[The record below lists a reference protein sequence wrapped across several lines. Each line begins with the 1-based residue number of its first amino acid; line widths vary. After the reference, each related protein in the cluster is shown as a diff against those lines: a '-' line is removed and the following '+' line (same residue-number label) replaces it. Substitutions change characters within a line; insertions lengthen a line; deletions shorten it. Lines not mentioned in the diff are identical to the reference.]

1 MLKKLNPCKQ
11 HQHSIMESHHHC
23 DILDQQQIMACL
35 AFFHGGDIG
44 SIFSML
50 FVEQHDQESLRW
62 HSIYWRAS

>member
-1 MLKKLNPCKQ
+1 
-11 HQHSIMESHHHC
+11 MESHHHC

-50 FVEQHDQESLRW
+50 FVEQHDQESLRR
-62 HSIYWRAS
+62 HSIHWRAS